1 MTGTITNY
9 PVGPFTPRTVR
20 GEAIPQVH
28 SGQVFWVSNNTTV
41 AVRGAVGGSD
51 TGKGSFERP
60 FATLAYALTQAVT
73 GRGDVIFIKP
83 GHVETLGGVGVLTL
97 SKDNT
102 SVIGIGNYNTRPKFN
117 MGTAATTTF
126 LISGANCF
134 VSNLWMNANF
144 AAVTTC
150 FAVTGVGAH
159 IDNIRFTSQSAV
171 LDFLTCVTAS
181 GAINTADG
189 LMVTN
194 CNWTTTTATDFSLV
208 NFVNTAAD
216 VNIWNN
222 HMVTSSTQATQF
234 TCGNLVNI
242 QTGKILTNADIGWN
256 RVQNLM
262 TSGEVLVSCD
272 GSTNTGFVHNN
283 YVQCADVT
291 GTIDLGADVTGFGL
305 FENLVVTTN
314 VLSGFLLPAVDVNN

>member
-9 PVGPFTPRTVR
+9 PVGPFRPATVR

-28 SGQVFWVSNNTTV
+28 SGQVFWVYNGTSTI
-41 AVRGAVGGSD
+41 RGIASGSD
-51 TGKGSFERP
+51 SAKGSFERP
-60 FATLAYALTQAVT
+60 FATLAYALTQAT
-73 GRGDVIFIKP
+73 SGRGDVIYIKP
-83 GHVETLGGVGVLTL
+83 GHLESLGGVGVLTL

-102 SVIGIGNYNTRPKFN
+102 SVIGLGNYSTRPKFN

-159 IDNIRFTSQSAV
+159 IDNIRFTSGSSI

-181 GAINTADG
+181 GAANTADG

-194 CNWTTTTATDFSLV
+194 CNWTTITATDFSLV
-208 NFVNTAAD
+208 NFVNGASD
-216 VNIWNN
+216 VMVWNN
-222 HMVTSSTQATQF
+222 HMVTASTQATQF
-234 TCGNLVNI
+234 TCGNLMNI
-242 QTGKILTNADIGWN
+242 QTGKVLLNADIGWN

-262 TSGEVLVSCD
+262 TSGEVLISCD
-272 GSTNTGFVHNN
+272 GTTNTGFVHNN

-291 GTIDLGADVTGFGL
+291 GAIDLGADVTGFGL

-314 VLSGFLLPAVDVNN
+314 ILSGFLLPAADINL